1 VILEVDPGS
10 AVPPYEQVRAQVT
23 AMVAVGSL
31 PVGTRLPSIRQLAG
45 DLGLAPGTIAR
56 AYRELESTGVASTH
70 GRHGTRISAAPTEP
84 AVHTAHLDEAAT
96 AYAIAAARSGST
108 IDQAIDA
115 FRRAYDRFAGS
126 PSPDPGGSP

>member
-1 VILEVDPGS
+1 MILEVDPGS
-10 AVPPYEQVRAQVT
+10 AVPPYEQVRAQMT
-23 AMVAVGSL
+23 AMVAAGSL

-70 GRHGTRISAAPTEP
+70 GRHGTRISAAPDRP
-84 AVHTAHLDEAAT
+84 APHTAHLDEAAT
-96 AYAIAAARSGST
+96 SYAIAATRRGST

-115 FRRAYDRFAGS
+115 IPPGVRPIRWP